1 MNLLPCAVFRCKMV
15 DHSCQRLHYEEVH
28 YEEVHSGELP
38 TKLLNPH
45 LKILHM
51 LKSFKFAAMA

>member
-1 MNLLPCAVFRCKMV
+1 MNLLPCAVFRCKMM
-15 DHSCQRLHYEEVH
+15 DHSCQRLH

-51 LKSFKFAAMA
+51 LKNFKFAAMA